1 MIKEFYVIDRIEN
14 NIVVCESD
22 KGEIIDIN
30 KEDLIDIIPKEGMV
44 LEKRDNNYYYD
55 KEETE
60 KRKREIE
67 KFMEEMWD

>member
-30 KEDLIDIIPKEGMV
+30 KEDLIDIMPKEGMV
-44 LEKRDNNYYYD
+44 LEKRNNNYYYD

-60 KRKREIE
+60 KRKREI
-67 KFMEEMWD
+67 